1 MSGASVFPGD
11 VVSTAVGVLHVQ
23 SVIMERSREDVS
35 FSMSGVD
42 GDGEVHSNVPMPDGV
57 VPLGVDVSDGE
68 ALVWFDRERRLRR
81 LGDAVFSP
89 GAGVRALGRL
99 MPGRVALSLSDR
111 EPVDTVIRWLGE
123 AESALVEA
131 RGWVADKRMECL
143 REFEDFHAGWLKCQS
158 HPWDEPVLG
167 ERCDVRPGIG
177 FRSGGVYQFQREG
190 AVAGDGYEY
199 FKVVHTVGHP
209 EIILYGASTNVREC
223 QGFIYG
229 AEYGPGWN
237 YLVLLAEVGGKKLS
251 MLAHTVKLLPIG
263 YFKDID
269 SYCELSEYVDV
280 SLPEA
285 LRDIFLDMF
294 SAGEGK
300 PKCLPSRDE
309 LWRGEWTG
317 DYGRC
322 CGRILEVTSGMLF
335 DIDKSV
341 GYVRWLRE
349 QLVGFYRDELGFD
362 M

>member
-1 MSGASVFPGD
+1 MSVFPGD
-11 VVSTAVGVLHVQ
+11 VVSTGERVLHVQ

-35 FSMSGVD
+35 FAVSGVD
-42 GDGEVHSNVPMPDGV
+42 GDGEVRRDVRVTGDV
-57 VPLGVDVSDGE
+57 VPLAADVSDGE

-89 GAGVRALGRL
+89 GGGFEALGKFSYPEG
-99 MPGRVALSLSDR
+99 MGVLSLSDR

-143 REFEDFHAGWLKCQS
+143 REFEDFHAGWLKYQS

-280 SLPEA
+280 SLPDA
-285 LRDIFLDMF
+285 LRDIFLDVF
-294 SAGEGK
+294 AAGEGK

-309 LWRGEWTG
+309 LWCGDWTG
-317 DYGRC
+317 DYGKC
-322 CGRILEVTSGMLF
+322 CGRMLDVTSGMLF
-335 DIDKSV
+335 DIEKSL

-349 QLVGFYRDELGFD
+349 QLVGFCRDELGFT

>member
-1 MSGASVFPGD
+1 MSVAPVSPGD
-11 VVSTAVGVLHVQ
+11 VVSTVVGVLHVQ
-23 SVIMERSREDVS
+23 SVIVERSRVGES
-35 FSMSGVD
+35 FALSGVD
-42 GDGEVHSNVPMPDGV
+42 GGGVVHSNIPVAEGV
-57 VPLGVDVSDGE
+57 VPLGVDVSESE

-89 GAGVRALGRL
+89 GDGFEVLGRL
-99 MPGRVALSLSDR
+99 MPGRVGLSLSDR

-131 RGWVADKRMECL
+131 RGWVADKRMEYL
-143 REFEDFHAGWLKCQS
+143 REFEGFHAGWLKYQS

-229 AEYGPGWN
+229 SEYGPGWN

-280 SLPEA
+280 SLSEA
-285 LRDIFLDMF
+285 LRDIFLDVF
-294 SAGEGK
+294 AAGDGK

-309 LWRGEWTG
+309 LWCGDWTG
-317 DYGRC
+317 DYGKC
-322 CGRILEVTSGMLF
+322 CGRMLDVTANMLF
-335 DIDKSV
+335 DIEKSH

-349 QLVGFYRDELGFD
+349 QLVGLCRDELGFSI
-362 M
+362 